1 MRNLKTYHQL
11 FENIQELTPEQVKW
25 LNKCTDGGWKL
36 NSQTGLVDVDGDFVC
51 SKHDL
56 TDFKGIRFGV
66 VSGDFIC
73 EYNQLI
79 SLVGSPQ
86 DVGGHFSCSNN
97 QLTTLEGAPQKV
109 GGLLNC
115 EDNPVSEETFKSIFF
130 LMEKRKSYLQAVES
144 LWSKIPLEDQALL
157 YRTGFEWVSPEERRK
172 LEAVRAYY
180 GFKGM
185 I

>member
-1 MRNLKTYHQL
+1 
-11 FENIQELTPEQVKW
+11 
-25 LNKCTDGGWKL
+25 
-36 NSQTGLVDVDGDFVC
+36 
-51 SKHDL
+51 
-56 TDFKGIRFGV
+56 
-66 VSGDFIC
+66 
-73 EYNQLI
+73 
-79 SLVGSPQ
+79 
-86 DVGGHFSCSNN
+86 
-97 QLTTLEGAPQKV
+97 
-109 GGLLNC
+109 LLNC
-115 EDNPVSEETFKSIFF
+115 EDNPVSEETLKSIFF